1 MDNKII
7 NERLK
12 QYKLLTLEDEE
23 NALKEILQ
31 ELALYSLS
39 VAGFFSEALFHG
51 GTSLRILYQL
61 PRFSE
66 DLDFVLKTPNSKF
79 NWGKYTEQLTRVFN
93 LFNIEPEIVDRTKTN
108 TTVQKLFLKDTS
120 IGKIINFQF
129 HHHQQRKLMI
139 KFEIDT
145 NPPFGAK
152 EEIKFLEFPQDYAIS
167 AQDLGSN
174 FSGKCHAL
182 LCRKYIKGRDWF
194 DFAWYVSRKT
204 PVNFNLLSAAINQNG
219 PWKDKKIHVDAPWLL
234 TQLKN
239 KIETVDW
246 TQASVEVTRFLSPEY
261 QSTLKLWSKNF
272 FLEKVSK
279 MGLSF
284 GINS

>member
-39 VAGFFSEALFHG
+39 VSGFFSEALFHG

-66 DLDFVLKTPNSKF
+66 DLDFVLKKPDPNFK
-79 NWGKYTEQLTRVFN
+79 WEKYIKQLSQAFK
-93 LFNIEPEIVDRTKTN
+93 LFNIEPEIIDRTKVTS
-108 TTVQKLFLKDTS
+108 TVQKLFLKDNS
-120 IGKIINFQF
+120 IGKILNLQFQ
-129 HHHQQRKLMI
+129 HYHQKKLAI
-139 KFEIDT
+139 KFEVDI
-145 NPPFGAK
+145 NPPAGGE

-167 AQDLGSN
+167 TQNLASN
-174 FSGKCHAL
+174 FAGKCHAL

-194 DFAWYVSRKT
+194 DFGWYVARKT
-204 PVNFNLLSAAINQNG
+204 PINFTLLSAAIKQNG
-219 PWKDKKIHVDAPWLL
+219 PWKTENIVIDSNWLL
-234 TQLKN
+234 TQLEN
-239 KIETVDW
+239 KIKTIDW
-246 TQASVEVTRFLSPEY
+246 EAARLEVTRFLSPEL
-261 QSTLKLWSKNF
+261 QANLKLWSTVF
-272 FLEKVSK
+272 FLDKVSK
-279 MGLSF
+279 MESF
-284 GINS
+284 L